1 MHPMRLVIR
10 LGNSFRP
17 VRLGQIHAVNI
28 WLGKWISEDS
38 YGQLGFWHR
47 PLCGEEVNSKALGEL
62 ALRFI
67 AKHLDHDIQALPEHK
82 FERIE
87 DEYGDRLS
95 EIESPHTQEGPR

>member
-1 MHPMRLVIR
+1 MATRELEVSLSTYGYIFCPKCL
-10 LGNSFRP
+10 
-17 VRLGQIHAVNI
+17 QYI